1 MEINLGQKLKD
12 YFYTISNTGY
22 LNYNTTNGLIVL
34 KFLLDILANPDLHL
48 EATCEEIEIVNNLIE
63 CIILK
68 LCI

>member
-1 MEINLGQKLKD
+1 MEINLEQKLND
-12 YFYTISNTGY
+12 YFYTIICTGY
-22 LNYNTTNGLIVL
+22 FNQNTTNNLIVL
-34 KFLLDILANPDLHL
+34 KFLLDILSNLDLPL

>member
-1 MEINLGQKLKD
+1 MKINLEQKLKD
-12 YFYTISNTGY
+12 YFYTISSTGY
-22 LNYNTTNGLIVL
+22 LNYNTTNNLIVL
-34 KFLLDILANPDLHL
+34 KFLLDILSNPDLPL

>member
-1 MEINLGQKLKD
+1 MEINLEQKLKG
-12 YFYTISNTGY
+12 YFYTISSTGY
-22 LNYNTTNGLIVL
+22 LNYNTTNSLIVL
-34 KFLLDILANPDLHL
+34 KFLLDILSNPDLPL